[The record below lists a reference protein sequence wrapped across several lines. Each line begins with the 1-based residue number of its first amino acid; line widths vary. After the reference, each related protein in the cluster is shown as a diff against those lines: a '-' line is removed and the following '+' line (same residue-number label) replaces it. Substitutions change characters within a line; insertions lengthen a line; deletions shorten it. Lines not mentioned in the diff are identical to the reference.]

1 MESVMILVVAMPL
14 AMVLGLVT
22 VGMVSNGIQEKGQLR
37 HIERMEREL
46 SPFMHIDDVMIA
58 EQIERTTT
66 IKRDVA

>member
-1 MESVMILVVAMPL
+1 MEYIAIMVVAMPL
-14 AMVLGLVT
+14 AMVTGMMT
-22 VGMVSNGIQEKGQLR
+22 VGVVSNGIQERVELR

-46 SPFMHIDDVMIA
+46 SPFLHIDDVMIA

>member
-46 SPFMHIDDVMIA
+46 SPFLHIDDVMIA
-58 EQIERTTT
+58 ERVERTTT
-66 IKRDVA
+66 IKKDVA

>member
-1 MESVMILVVAMPL
+1 MEYMAILVVAMPL
-14 AMVLGLVT
+14 AMVTGMMT
-22 VGMVSNGIQEKGQLR
+22 VGVVSNGIQERVELR

>member
-22 VGMVSNGIQEKGQLR
+22 VGVVSNGIQERVELR
-37 HIERMEREL
+37 HIERLEREL
-46 SPFMHIDDVMIA
+46 SPFLHIDDVMIA

-66 IKRDVA
+66 IKRVVA